1 MVLRLI
7 AGLAVLGLATMA
19 SAVPTVDVALFF
31 DPVYVDTSA
40 PPDGEATN
48 LEASLTSLGA
58 NVTTFVGT
66 SSSAISAAVAG
77 KSVLA
82 FPELEKQDLSP
93 DLDVNAHFAIS
104 LFVNQGG
111 TLLMVAPGS
120 GDPLAVIND
129 SFNAAFHMT
138 ATTVT
143 GPITLNAA
151 AASGTAFA
159 GGPATLAVN
168 NATTA
173 VLASS
178 LPPFAKI
185 IYSDANGNSVVTLL
199 PPDPSSTGN
208 GNIVILGW
216 DWFDAAPTGSQNGGW
231 LAVLSR
237 AGSVQPITSI
247 PTLSEWAMIVMAA
260 ILALAGVAHL
270 RRTGGDDLRRT
281 RGPERAG

>member
-19 SAVPTVDVALFF
+19 AAIPAVDVALFF

-48 LEASLTSLGA
+48 LQASLTSLGD

-66 SSSAISAAVAG
+66 SASAIDAAVAG

-93 DLDVNAHFAIS
+93 DLDVNAHLAIS
-104 LFVNQGG
+104 LFVGQGG

-120 GDPLAVIND
+120 GDPLAVVNE
-129 SFNAAFHMT
+129 SFNSAFQMT

-151 AASGTAFA
+151 AANGTAFA

-178 LPPFAKI
+178 LPPSARI
-185 IYSDANGNSVVTLL
+185 IYADANGNSVVTLL

-216 DWFDAAPTGSQNGGW
+216 DWFDAAPTGSQDGGW

-237 AGSVQPITSI
+237 ASRVQAGTSI
-247 PTLSEWAMIVMAA
+247 PTLSEWAMIIMAA
-260 ILALAGVAHL
+260 FLAFAGATHL
-270 RRTGGDDLRRT
+270 RRV
-281 RGPERAG
+281 AG